1 MARFEDRRIR
11 RVRARDS
18 VFVIFLAALILILT
32 QGPSIRKAGEEMKSG
47 IGREAVLAV
56 GRPAAWVAE
65 RLPLAEASTK
75 ATAFLAPEPNLGG
88 EGGFAAPGA
97 GSGQLGA
104 VTADAFEPA
113 RIGAP
118 EPARRKLATLL
129 VTGDSMV
136 EPLDDDLAQKLAPKG
151 IRVIP
156 EAHVGTGISSTL
168 IVNWAKLSAYQ
179 VKRYHPNAVVV
190 FIGANDGFP
199 MPGPGGREVECCSAE
214 WAAIYANRVRQIA
227 NTYRRNG
234 IARVYWI
241 TLPTPRDP
249 ARRAIARVVNAA
261 IEVAVA
267 PWAAEIRVI
276 DSVGIFTPGGVYRD
290 SMKIDGTPT
299 IVRRSDGIHLNE
311 AGSELLAGY
320 VLASIG
326 RDFTY

>member
-1 MARFEDRRIR
+1 MSRFEDRRIR
-11 RVRARDS
+11 RFSARTA
-18 VFVIFLAALILILT
+18 VFVVLLAGVILILL
-32 QGPSIRKAGEEMKSG
+32 QGPSIRKAGEELKPG

-56 GRPAAWVAE
+56 GKPAGWVAE

-75 ATAFLAPEPNLGG
+75 ATAFLEPEPNLGG
-88 EGGFAAPGA
+88 EGGFTSPGT

-104 VTADAFEPA
+104 VTADAFEAA

-118 EPARRKLATLL
+118 QPPRRELKTLL

-151 IRVIP
+151 VRVIP
-156 EAHVGTGISSTL
+156 EAHDGTGISSTV

-179 VKRYHPNAVVV
+179 VKQFHPSAVVV

-199 MPGPGGREVECCSAE
+199 MPGPGGHEVECCSAE

-227 NTYRRNG
+227 NTYRQNG
-234 IARVYWI
+234 VGRVYWI
-241 TLPTPRDP
+241 TLPAPREA
-249 ARRAIARVVNAA
+249 ARQAIARVVNAA

-267 PWAAEIRVI
+267 PWADQIRVI
-276 DSVGIFTPGGVYRD
+276 DSVPIFTPGGVYRD
-290 SMKIDGTPT
+290 SMKIDGVPT

-326 RDFTY
+326 KDFTY